1 MRMTPP
7 RAANLGQELVD
18 RYFLGR
24 SGALLPYNE
33 FVKERPDVSREEYNQ
48 YKNYLFGDKSVVK
61 ATMDGV
67 QGPEV
72 TFMGK
77 SLPLMTGILPGVAG
91 VLGARRGVKR
101 GLEKLG
107 KSGAMDQELKERLYA
122 QSVREKAAEA
132 NKNNQSIDAKDYKS
146 PAKAETCLSGTSC
159 EKRPGTLQ
167 TDHQRRL
174 SRHYWSSA
182 IWCSFRIDST
192 SK

>member
-1 MRMTPP
+1 
-7 RAANLGQELVD
+7 
-18 RYFLGR
+18 
-24 SGALLPYNE
+24 
-33 FVKERPDVSREEYNQ
+33 
-48 YKNYLFGDKSVVK
+48 
-61 ATMDGV
+61 
-67 QGPEV
+67 
-72 TFMGK
+72 
-77 SLPLMTGILPGVAG
+77 MTGILPGVAG

-107 KSGAMDQELKERLYA
+107 KSGAMDQELKNNLYA
-122 QSVREKAAEA
+122 QRVREKVAEA

-146 PAKAETCLSGTSC
+146 PAKEGCQGSSC